1 MLGVAL
7 RSGAD
12 LVGGCPYTDPEPGEH
27 IRRIFDLAARFDARV
42 DFHLDFDLE
51 PSESH
56 LPAVIAETVRR
67 RYQGRVSVGH
77 VTKLSA
83 TPPEELDAL
92 TVALSEAGVAVT
104 ALPATDLST

>member
-1 MLGVAL
+1 MTNEPETEVMLESAL

-12 LVGGCPYTDPEPGEH
+12 LVGGCPYTDPEPAEH

-42 DFHLDFDLE
+42 DFHLDFELE

-56 LPAVIAETVRR
+56 LPTVIAETVRR

-83 TPPEELDAL
+83 TPPEETRRVDCRF
-92 TVALSEAGVAVT
+92 E
-104 ALPATDLST
+104 